1 MCKLSML
8 LMLRS
13 TLITYAGTIW
23 WIVCMTHYI
32 MLIVCKTTKTSWK
45 SLHKKYKTENVGI
58 KKFVVSRFL
67 DYMMVDSKNVT
78 SQVQESQ
85 VILHDIQS
93 KGMTLSKTF

>member
-32 MLIVCKTTKTSWK
+32 MLIICKTTKTSWK

-58 KKFVVSRFL
+58 KKFVVSQFL
-67 DYMMVDSKNVT
+67 DYMIGGFQKCNQSSARKSSNFACY
-78 SQVQESQ
+78 
-85 VILHDIQS
+85 LIQRND
-93 KGMTLSKTF
+93 T